1 MKEVTQN
8 LCRCQFFEF
17 LPFSETRQLGD
28 RVFYWAVFKLET
40 IYHHFLLLT
49 NSIVIHES
57 VVITS
62 HYHIVVAEELDTMQE
77 GTENDDV

>member
-28 RVFYWAVFKLET
+28 MVFYLAV
-40 IYHHFLLLT
+40 LLSSVQYTEHRPIKNPVAQLT
-49 NSIVIHES
+49 
-57 VVITS
+57 
-62 HYHIVVAEELDTMQE
+62 
-77 GTENDDV
+77 GF